1 MREIQIN
8 LGSKHP
14 INPKEY
20 VNTQTDTHAH
30 TNTLYSHT
38 YIHFAGET
46 YQGIRIRVSLFL
58 LQDTYQINKPG
69 GPIEA

>member
-20 VNTQTDTHAH
+20 VNTQTDTH
-30 TNTLYSHT
+30 THT
-38 YIHFAGET
+38 YIIFT
-46 YQGIRIRVSLFL
+46 YVHTHRWREILGIRR
-58 LQDTYQINKPG
+58 
-69 GPIEA
+69 E

>member
-46 YQGIRIRVSLFL
+46 Y
-58 LQDTYQINKPG
+58 
-69 GPIEA
+69 